1 MAHDFDRGRRVGK
14 YELLARI
21 SVGGMAELFL
31 AFLPGPAGFKKFFA
45 LK

>member
-1 MAHDFDRGRRVGK
+1 MAHDLDRVRRVGK
-14 YELLARI
+14 YQLLARV
-21 SVGGMAELFL
+21 SVGGMAELHL